1 MNDLFYLGVKAVIRD
16 PAGRVL
22 LLKAKD
28 YWDLPGGRL
37 QAGESEAEALS
48 REVTEETGLQMT
60 GLGESLGMSVSGAR
74 LPQPDGGQAGLIFS
88 VYECQ
93 TASYD
98 VLLSDE
104 HTSYEWV
111 DPATA
116 ASRLAGKF
124 SDQQCNSIIKVGKTS

>member
-37 QAGESEAEALS
+37 QAGETEAEALS

-88 VYECQ
+88 VYEWQ
-93 TASYD
+93 TDSYD
-98 VLLSDE
+98 VHLSDE
-104 HTSYEWV
+104 HISYEWV
-111 DPATA
+111 DSATA

-124 SDQQCNSIIKVGKTS
+124 SDQQCNLINEVGNTS